1 MQGGRVSNGVEK
13 VPGLGMYTSLM
24 TPHARVIVETSEN
37 HED

>member
-1 MQGGRVSNGVEK
+1 MQGSRVSKGVETF
-13 VPGLGMYTSLM
+13 PGVGIYTSLM